1 MNIDDLLM
9 VTIGAA
15 AIVCARGMASATK
28 VYYGKLGIDCPTLK
42 LLAWFYRLVG
52 LLIIAFPFFA

>member
-1 MNIDDLLM
+1 MNIDDLMLATM
-9 VTIGAA
+9 GAA
-15 AIVCARGMASATK
+15 AIVCARGMASVTK
-28 VYYGKLGIDCPTLK
+28 VYYEKLGIDCPTLK